1 MGRSQMEMKDR
12 QGRGQPVESSE
23 TSTARQSGP
32 HGAGRADQAG
42 RPEAEAGPEGVDSW
56 RLSACLTRHRWAA
69 RASMEE
75 IFLARLCVYHNFP
88 VLYAVLLRVYFAKGS
103 ILDCV
108 GGF

>member
-1 MGRSQMEMKDR
+1 MGRSQMEMKAR

-75 IFLARLCVYHNFP
+75 IDHPRTAIR
-88 VLYAVLLRVYFAKGS
+88 KT
-103 ILDCV
+103 
-108 GGF
+108 